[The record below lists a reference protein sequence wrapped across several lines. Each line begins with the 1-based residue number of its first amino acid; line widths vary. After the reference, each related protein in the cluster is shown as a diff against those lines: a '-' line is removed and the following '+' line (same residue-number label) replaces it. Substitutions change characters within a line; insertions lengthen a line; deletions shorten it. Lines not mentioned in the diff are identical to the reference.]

1 MFNVRW
7 PSLPSLGLF
16 SSSPARAIDLPP
28 VRVHE
33 TETAQDKPARAFKH
47 LLKLNHVEN
56 SLFDCRNFPNQLIH
70 SMSLTCSQL
79 LSSSFLQGADADTL
93 GRIYEK
99 EVSDLVKWK
108 ESPAEI
114 TILDWRGHL
123 GCRKFDRAFVDFFE
137 DEMVRLSYDW
147 KEVVAEYLFTDKEPM
162 FDSIMASLGLPL
174 IHLAYAFE
182 MDSRE
187 IGMEALAL
195 AATCHND
202 IYKSLGGPKH
212 SENKESYE
220 SKSLFAILDLVR
232 KDEDLDGLFPTPG
245 SDNLDTLFVSRNAA
259 LLNHWKA
266 WKIENPIE
274 QFRESQELAAA
285 LLVGTAPDDSPG
297 HYDWFFAL
305 NLATSHAVRVV
316 LPFIPPQFQIS
327 LLRQWWLICVG
338 IYVAQLRPEIRI
350 DQIRDYDLNGKDW
363 EWVAENAV
371 NGEFSSN
378 VQFVRTTRAL
388 KELASTWGDS
398 DSFFLKAAVRFVTEF
413 KHWRGNFVGYE
424 L

>member
-1 MFNVRW
+1 MFTVRW

-16 SSSPARAIDLPP
+16 SSSPTQAIDLPP
-28 VRVHE
+28 VNVHE

-70 SMSLTCSQL
+70 L

-93 GRIYEK
+93 GRIYEE

-108 ESPAEI
+108 GSPAEI
-114 TILDWRGHL
+114 STLDWRGHL
-123 GCRKFDRAFVDFFE
+123 GCRGFDRAFVDFFE
-137 DEMVRLSYDW
+137 DEMVHLGYDW
-147 KEVVAEYLFTDKEPM
+147 KEVVAEYLFTGKEPM
-162 FDSIMASLGLPL
+162 FDSIMACLGLPL
-174 IHLAYAFE
+174 IHLAPW
-182 MDSRE
+182 R
-187 IGMEALAL
+187 
-195 AATCHND
+195 T
-202 IYKSLGGPKH
+202 PKH
-212 SENKESYE
+212 SKNEASYE

-232 KDEDLDGLFPTPG
+232 KDKDLDGLFPTPG
-245 SDNLDTLFVSRNAA
+245 SDNLDTLFVSRNVV

-285 LLVGTAPDDSPG
+285 LLVGTAAVDSTG

-305 NLATSHAVRVV
+305 NLATSHAFASASTSRN
-316 LPFIPPQFQIS
+316 
-327 LLRQWWLICVG
+327 CG
-338 IYVAQLRPEIRI
+338 PEIKM
-350 DQIRDYDLNGKDW
+350 DQIRNYDLNGKDW
-363 EWVAENAV
+363 EWVAGKAV

-378 VQFVRTTRAL
+378 VYFVKTTRAL

-413 KHWRGNFVGYE
+413 KRWRGNFVGYE

>member
-1 MFNVRW
+1 
-7 PSLPSLGLF
+7 LH
-16 SSSPARAIDLPP
+16 A
-28 VRVHE
+28 
-33 TETAQDKPARAFKH
+33 
-47 LLKLNHVEN
+47 
-56 SLFDCRNFPNQLIH
+56 
-70 SMSLTCSQL
+70 LTIC
-79 LSSSFLQGADADTL
+79 
-93 GRIYEK
+93 
-99 EVSDLVKWK
+99 LV
-108 ESPAEI
+108 
-114 TILDWRGHL
+114 
-123 GCRKFDRAFVDFFE
+123 
-137 DEMVRLSYDW
+137 
-147 KEVVAEYLFTDKEPM
+147 
-162 FDSIMASLGLPL
+162 GLPL

>member
-33 TETAQDKPARAFKH
+33 TDTAQDKPARAFKH

-70 SMSLTCSQL
+70 L

-174 IHLAYAFE
+174 IHLA
-182 MDSRE
+182 
-187 IGMEALAL
+187 LW
-195 AATCHND
+195 
-202 IYKSLGGPKH
+202 GGPKH

-285 LLVGTAPDDSPG
+285 LLVGTAADDSPG

-338 IYVAQLRPEIRI
+338 IYVAQLRPEIRM

>member
-1 MFNVRW
+1 MFTVRW
-7 PSLPSLGLF
+7 PSLPSFGLF
-16 SSSPARAIDLPP
+16 SSSPTQAIDLPP
-28 VRVHE
+28 VNVHE
-33 TETAQDKPARAFKH
+33 TETAQDKPGRAFKH

-56 SLFDCRNFPNQLIH
+56 SLFDSRNFPNQLIH
-70 SMSLTCSQL
+70 L
-79 LSSSFLQGADADTL
+79 LSSSLLQGADADTL
-93 GRIYEK
+93 GRIYENK
-99 EVSDLVKWK
+99 VSDMVKWK

-114 TILDWRGHL
+114 TTLDWRGHL
-123 GCRKFDRAFVDFFE
+123 GCRRFDRAFVDFFE
-137 DEMVRLSYDW
+137 DEMVNLSYNW
-147 KEVVAEYLFTDKEPM
+147 KEVVAEYLFTGKEPM

-187 IGMEALAL
+187 IAMEALGL
-195 AATCHND
+195 AAACYND
-202 IYKSLGGPKH
+202 IYKSLEDPKH
-212 SENKESYE
+212 SKIEAAYE

-232 KDEDLDGLFPTPG
+232 KDEDLDDLFPTPG
-245 SDNLDTLFVSRNAA
+245 SDNLDTLFVSRNAV

-266 WKIENPIE
+266 WKIENPVE

-285 LLVGTAPDDSPG
+285 LLVGTAVDSTG
-297 HYDWFFAL
+297 HYDLFFAL

-327 LLRQWWLICVG
+327 LLRQWWLICIG
-338 IYVAQLRPEIRI
+338 IYVAQLRPEIKM
-350 DQIRDYDLNGKDW
+350 DQIRNYDLNGKDW
-363 EWVAENAV
+363 EWVAEKAV
-371 NGEFSSN
+371 NGEFSSD
-378 VQFVRTTRAL
+378 VYFVATTRAL

-413 KHWRGNFVGYE
+413 KGWRGNFIGYE

>member
-1 MFNVRW
+1 MFTVRW

-16 SSSPARAIDLPP
+16 SSTPTQAIDLPP
-28 VRVHE
+28 VHVHE
-33 TETAQDKPARAFKH
+33 TETAEDKPARALKH

-56 SLFDCRNFPNQLIH
+56 SLFDRRNFPNQLIH
-70 SMSLTCSQL
+70 L

-93 GRIYEK
+93 GCLYEH
-99 EVSDLVKWK
+99 EVSGLVKWK
-108 ESPAEI
+108 DSPAEI
-114 TILDWRGHL
+114 TTLDWRGHL
-123 GCRKFDRAFVDFFE
+123 GRRGFDRAFVDFFE
-137 DEMVRLSYDW
+137 DEVVHRSYDW
-147 KEVVAEYLFTDKEPM
+147 KEVVAEYLYTGKEPM

-187 IGMEALAL
+187 IAMEALGL

-202 IYKSLGGPKH
+202 IYKSLEDPKL
-212 SENKESYE
+212 SKNEVQYE
-220 SKSLFAILDLVR
+220 SKSLFEIFDMVR
-232 KDEDLDGLFPTPG
+232 KDKDLDGLFSTPG
-245 SDNLDTLFVSRNAA
+245 DDNLNILFVSHNAV
-259 LLNHWKA
+259 LLKHWKA
-266 WKIENPIE
+266 WKIDNPIE

-285 LLVGTAPDDSPG
+285 LLVGTADSAG
-297 HYDWFFAL
+297 NYDWFFAM
-305 NLATSHAVRVV
+305 NLATSHAVRVM

-338 IYVAQLRPEIRI
+338 IYVAQLRPEIKM
-350 DQIRDYDLNGKDW
+350 DQIRNYDLNGKDW
-363 EWVAENAV
+363 KWVAEKAV
-371 NGEFSSN
+371 KGEFSSD
-378 VQFVRTTRAL
+378 VYFVKTTRAL

-413 KHWRGNFVGYE
+413 KCWGGNFVGYD

>member
-1 MFNVRW
+1 MFTVRW
-7 PSLPSLGLF
+7 PSLPSFGSLL
-16 SSSPARAIDLPP
+16 SSPTQAIDLPP
-28 VRVHE
+28 VNIHE
-33 TETAQDKPARAFKH
+33 TETAQDKPGRALKH

-70 SMSLTCSQL
+70 L

-99 EVSDLVKWK
+99 ETSNLVKWK
-108 ESPAEI
+108 ASPAEI
-114 TILDWRGHL
+114 TTLDWRGHL
-123 GCRKFDRAFVDFFE
+123 GCRGFDRAFVDFFE
-137 DEMVRLSYDW
+137 DEMVNLSYNW
-147 KEVVAEYLFTDKEPM
+147 KEVVAEYLFTAKEPM
-162 FDSIMASLGLPL
+162 FDSIMASFGLPL

-187 IGMEALAL
+187 IAMEALGL

-202 IYKSLGGPKH
+202 MYKSLEDSKQ
-212 SENKESYE
+212 SENAATYQ
-220 SKSLFAILDLVR
+220 SKSLFAILDLAK

-245 SDNLDTLFVSRNAA
+245 NGNLDALLVSRNAA

-285 LLVGTAPDDSPG
+285 LLVGTAVDSTG
-297 HYDWFFAL
+297 HYDRFFAL

-316 LPFIPPQFQIS
+316 LPFIPPQFQIP
-327 LLRQWWLICVG
+327 LLRQWWLMCVG
-338 IYVAQLRPEIRI
+338 IYVAQLRPEIEM
-350 DQIRDYDLNGKDW
+350 DKIRNYDLNRKDW
-363 EWVAENAV
+363 EWVADKAV
-371 NGEFSSN
+371 NGDFSSN
-378 VQFVRTTRAL
+378 VHFVTTTRAL

-398 DSFFLKAAVRFVTEF
+398 DSFFLKAAVQFVTEF
-413 KHWRGNFVGYE
+413 KGWRV
-424 L
+424 

>member
-16 SSSPARAIDLPP
+16 SSSPTQAIDLPP
-28 VRVHE
+28 VNIHA

-56 SLFDCRNFPNQLIH
+56 SLFDRQNFPNQLIH
-70 SMSLTCSQL
+70 L
-79 LSSSFLQGADADTL
+79 LSSSFLQGADADAL
-93 GRIYEK
+93 GRLYEK
-99 EVSDLVKWK
+99 KTANLIKWK
-108 ESPAEI
+108 PSPAEI
-114 TILDWRGHL
+114 TTLDWRGHL
-123 GCRKFDRAFVDFFE
+123 GCRKFDRAFVDLFE
-137 DEMVRLSYDW
+137 DEMVNLSYDW
-147 KEVVAEYLFTDKEPM
+147 KEAVAEYLFTDKDPM

-187 IGMEALAL
+187 IAMEALAL

-202 IYKSLGGPKH
+202 IYKSLGCPSH
-212 SENKESYE
+212 SKNDSSYE
-220 SKSLFAILDLVR
+220 SKSFFAILDLVR
-232 KDEDLDGLFPTPG
+232 KDENLDGLFSAPG
-245 SDNLDTLFVSRNAA
+245 SDNLEALFSNRNAA
-259 LLNHWKA
+259 LLNHWQA

-285 LLVGTAPDDSPG
+285 LLVGTADDSTG

-305 NLATSHAVRVV
+305 NLVTSHAVRVV
-316 LPFIPPQFQIS
+316 LPFIPPQFQLS

-338 IYVAQLRPEIRI
+338 IYVAQLRPEIKM
-350 DQIRDYDLNGKDW
+350 DQIRNYDLNGKDW
-363 EWVAENAV
+363 EWVAEKAV
-371 NGEFSSN
+371 KGEYSSD
-378 VQFVRTTRAL
+378 VYFVTTTRAL

-398 DSFFLKAAVRFVTEF
+398 DSFF
-413 KHWRGNFVGYE
+413 
-424 L
+424 

>member
-1 MFNVRW
+1 MFTVRW
-7 PSLPSLGLF
+7 PSLPSLSLF
-16 SSSPARAIDLPP
+16 SSSPTLAIDLPP
-28 VRVHE
+28 VNVHE

-70 SMSLTCSQL
+70 L

-93 GRIYEK
+93 GRIYEE

-108 ESPAEI
+108 GSPAEI
-114 TILDWRGHL
+114 TTLDWRGHL
-123 GCRKFDRAFVDFFE
+123 GCRGFDRAFVDFFE
-137 DEMVRLSYDW
+137 DEMVHLSYDW
-147 KEVVAEYLFTDKEPM
+147 KEVVAEYLFTGKEPM

-187 IGMEALAL
+187 IAMEALGL

-202 IYKSLGGPKH
+202 IYKSLEDPNH
-212 SENKESYE
+212 SKNEASYE
-220 SKSLFAILDLVR
+220 SKSIFAIIDLVR
-232 KDEDLDGLFPTPG
+232 EDKDLDGLFPTPG
-245 SDNLDTLFVSRNAA
+245 SDNLDTLFVSRNAV

-266 WKIENPIE
+266 WKIDNPIE

-285 LLVGTAPDDSPG
+285 LLVGTTAVDSTG
-297 HYDWFFAL
+297 HYDLFFAL
-305 NLATSHAVRVV
+305 NLATSHAVRVM

-327 LLRQWWLICVG
+327 LLRQWWLVCVG
-338 IYVAQLRPEIRI
+338 IYVAQLRPEIKM
-350 DQIRDYDLNGKDW
+350 DQIRNYDLNGKDW
-363 EWVAENAV
+363 EWVAGKAI
-371 NGEFSSN
+371 NGEFSTN
-378 VQFVRTTRAL
+378 VYFVKTTRAL

-413 KHWRGNFVGYE
+413 KRWRGNFVGYE